1 MHVLG
6 RDRQIHPFPCQ
17 RGRLG
22 RRDRTVALGRD
33 LQLPPAGLTSAEGY
47 AADTSTITKG
57 AKTVIIQVVNFNLKD
72 LSDADYRS
80 ACDGLAPE
88 LARVPGLIS
97 KVWLADEASNTY
109 GGVYTWVDQQAMDAF
124 ARSDF
129 FKAFATNPNFANI
142 TSTVFGILEG
152 PSQVTRASIAIA
164 A

>member
-1 MHVLG
+1 ML
-6 RDRQIHPFPCQ
+6 
-17 RGRLG
+17 
-22 RRDRTVALGRD
+22 
-33 LQLPPAGLTSAEGY
+33 
-47 AADTSTITKG
+47 
-57 AKTVIIQVVNFNLKD
+57 IQVVNFNLQD

-97 KVWLADEASNTY
+97 KVWLADEPSNTY

-129 FKAFATNPNFANI
+129 FKAFASNPNFANI
-142 TSTVFGILEG
+142 TSTTFGILEG
-152 PSQVTRASIAIA
+152 PSVTTRASIPIA

>member
-1 MHVLG
+1 M
-6 RDRQIHPFPCQ
+6 
-17 RGRLG
+17 
-22 RRDRTVALGRD
+22 
-33 LQLPPAGLTSAEGY
+33 
-47 AADTSTITKG
+47 
-57 AKTVIIQVVNFNLKD
+57 IIQIVNFNLND

-109 GGVYTWVDQQAMDAF
+109 GGVLTWVDHQAMDAF

-142 TSTVFGILEG
+142 TSTVFGILES
-152 PSQVTRASIAIA
+152 PDQVTRASIAVA

>member
-1 MHVLG
+1 M
-6 RDRQIHPFPCQ
+6 
-17 RGRLG
+17 
-22 RRDRTVALGRD
+22 
-33 LQLPPAGLTSAEGY
+33 
-47 AADTSTITKG
+47 
-57 AKTVIIQVVNFNLKD
+57 IIQVVNFHLKD

-97 KVWLADEASNTY
+97 KVWLADETSNTY
-109 GGVYTWVDQQAMDAF
+109 GGVYTWVDREAMDAF

-129 FKAFATNPNFANI
+129 FTAFATNPNFANI

-152 PSQVTRASIAIA
+152 PSQITRAWTAVA